1 MELDKN
7 ANLNASPFF
16 SLEEIYI
23 TDISHTSLELNAKTS
38 KGKKKMCSNSKIPLC
53 DSQKFEIQLIHLRKG
68 RTATEQKPFLRNN
81 NCLP

>member
-23 TDISHTSLELNAKTS
+23 TDINHTSLELNTKTS
-38 KGKKKMCSNSKIPLC
+38 KGKKKCVPTLKSHCVILKSSRFSLFISEKAELPLN
-53 DSQKFEIQLIHLRKG
+53 
-68 RTATEQKPFLRNN
+68 RN
-81 NCLP
+81 LF

>member
-23 TDISHTSLELNAKTS
+23 TDINHTSLELNAKTS
-38 KGKKKMCSNSKIPLC
+38 KGKKNV
-53 DSQKFEIQLIHLRKG
+53 FQL
-68 RTATEQKPFLRNN
+68 
-81 NCLP
+81 

>member
-23 TDISHTSLELNAKTS
+23 TDINHTSLELNTKTS
-38 KGKKKMCSNSKIPLC
+38 KGKKKCVPTLKSHC
-53 DSQKFEIQLIHLRKG
+53 AIHLRKG